1 MNAGIPDKLYYKIG
15 EVAAHVSLR
24 PSVLRYWETEF
35 PLLKPV
41 KSRSGQRLYTKQD
54 LELVAEIK
62 NLLYAE
68 KLTIEGA
75 RKKLKRKQKQVE
87 AVQNGDVISPDVRA
101 LIDEVKEDLKSLRN
115 SIL

>member
-24 PSVLRYWETEF
+24 PSVLRFWETEF
-35 PLLKPV
+35 ALLKPV

-54 LELVAEIK
+54 LELVVEIK
-62 NLLYAE
+62 NLLYVE

-75 RKKLKRKQKQVE
+75 RKKLNRKKKQIE
-87 AVQNGDVISPDVRA
+87 AEANGDVIPVDARA
-101 LIDEVKEDLKSLRN
+101 LIEEVKTDLKSLRN
-115 SIL
+115 SIK